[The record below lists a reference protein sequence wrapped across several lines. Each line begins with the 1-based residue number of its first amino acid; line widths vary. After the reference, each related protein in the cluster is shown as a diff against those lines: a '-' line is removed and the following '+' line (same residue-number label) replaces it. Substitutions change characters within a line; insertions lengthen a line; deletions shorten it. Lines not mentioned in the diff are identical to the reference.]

1 MGMETMREQEQETS
15 QTGMGSPTDEELAGR
30 VSEGETA
37 LFEVLMRRHNARV
50 YRAVR
55 ALLTDEDEVE
65 DVMQQAYVLAF
76 THLEQFKGSAKFSTW
91 LIRIAVNEALLR
103 LRKQSRWVSI
113 EGGLG
118 EDSEKSMKLME
129 RRTPD
134 PERRAI
140 DRELVRLLEVAIDAL
155 APIYRT
161 VLVLREVEGLSTEE
175 TAEVLSVSED
185 VVRTRLHR
193 ARALAREELDA
204 RLGGPLEEVFSF
216 HASRCD
222 RVVAEVMARL
232 TTS

>member
-1 MGMETMREQEQETS
+1 METMREQEQETR
-15 QTGMGSPTDEELAGR
+15 QAGVGSPTDEELAGR

-55 ALLTDEDEVE
+55 ALLKDEDEVE

-103 LRKQSRWVSI
+103 LRKRSRWVSI
-113 EGGLG
+113 EGGAG
-118 EDSEKSMKLME
+118 EDPEKSMKLVE
-129 RRTPD
+129 RKTPD

-161 VLVLREVEGLSTEE
+161 VLVLREVDGLSTGE

-193 ARALAREELDA
+193 ARVLVREELEA
-204 RLGGPLEEVFSF
+204 RLGGQLEEVFSF

-222 RVVAEVMARL
+222 RVVAAVMARI
-232 TTS
+232 TAS